1 MLSAIARFMR
11 PHTIIATTIQV
22 VSLFLI
28 AGGSQVFAPASIGPV
43 LLTLITCLALNVYVV
58 GLNQITDIEIDRIN
72 KPRLPLASQEMTLR
86 QGWTA
91 VVVSGSVA
99 LVGGLLAGPYLAAT
113 VLLIGTIGTMY
124 SVPPLRLKRHSVWAA
139 VSIALARGVIAN
151 VGVALHY
158 NNIFGGLED
167 FSTATL
173 VVVALFFFGF
183 GLVIAIYKDIP
194 DLLGDQLHG
203 IQTFTVKL
211 GPQRAFDLGRLIL
224 TIGYVGVIAVA
235 VTQLPQPNGIL
246 LLVTQGIA
254 LALFWL
260 ASGRVD
266 LLQPGSMTRFY
277 MFLWGLFYAQYI
289 VLSLAQ
295 ITNNLT

>member
-1 MLSAIARFMR
+1 MR

-22 VSLFLI
+22 VALFLI
-28 AGGSQVFAPASIGPV
+28 AGGSQVFAPGSIGPV

-91 VVVSGSVA
+91 VVVSGVA
-99 LVGGLLAGPYLAAT
+99 AVVGSLLAGPYLAAT
-113 VLLIGTIGTMY
+113 VLLIGMIGTVY
-124 SVPPLRLKRHSVWAA
+124 SVQPLRLKRHSVWAA

-151 VGVALHY
+151 AGVALHY
-158 NNIFGGLED
+158 NNIFGGLEG

-194 DLLGDQLHG
+194 DLLGDKLHG

-224 TIGYVGVIAVA
+224 TIGYVGVIGVA

-266 LLQPGSMTRFY
+266 LLQPSSMTRFY
-277 MFLWGLFYAQYI
+277 MFLWGLFYAQYV

>member
-1 MLSAIARFMR
+1 MLSALARFLR

-28 AGGSQVFAPASIGPV
+28 AGGSQVLSRASLGPV

-72 KPRLPLASQEMTLR
+72 KPRLPLASQEMSVR
-86 QGWTA
+86 QGWA
-91 VVVSGSVA
+91 VVILMAVAA
-99 LVGGLLAGPYLAAT
+99 LVGGAVAGPYLAAT
-113 VLLIGTIGTMY
+113 VVLIGFIGTVY
-124 SVPPLRLKRHSVWAA
+124 SVPPFRLKRRSIWAA
-139 VSIALARGVIAN
+139 LSIALARGVIAN

-158 NNIFGGLED
+158 NHVFGGLED
-167 FSTATL
+167 FSVPTL
-173 VVVALFFFGF
+173 VVMAAFFFGF

-194 DLLGDQLHG
+194 DLVGDELHG
-203 IQTFTVKL
+203 IETFTVKL

-224 TIGYVGVIAVA
+224 TVGYVGVMSVA
-235 VTQLPQPNGIL
+235 LVQLPQPNGVL
-246 LLVTQGIA
+246 LLVTQGVA

-260 ASGRVD
+260 ASRRVD
-266 LLQPGSMTRFY
+266 LWQPGSMARFY

-289 VLSLAQ
+289 ILSLAQ
-295 ITNNLT
+295 ITNGMT